1 MRKKYD
7 VSVIQLPFSNIV
19 SVKKP
24 LKKTVEICVRSSYEN
39 KIQNV
44 KESTKCYK

>member
-24 LKKTVEICVRSSYEN
+24 LKTVKKPLRSACAAHM
-39 KIQNV
+39 KI
-44 KESTKCYK
+44 KFKM